1 MRYSE
6 RKPGA
11 SLSEVDI
18 QAFVDG
24 AVGAPLADRVGRYLG
39 GAPDEAQRVAF
50 YRRLNAQLRT
60 GFPDLAAE
68 QPSDRLEH
76 ALQTARW
83 QRGRLFVLV
92 AASMLAVCAWLAG
105 SLLSGASDRLL
116 VAKGVAALEQAAATE
131 RASAS
136 TCDTASRP
144 CANIAQATPNLV
156 PTGFRVSARTTL
168 PVRFLLTAQ
177 EAVYRN
183 AAGQPAVLLSVPD
196 RGAAD
201 QPQWQAR
208 RIGEIRVLSWTRKG
222 MRYMLIGNADTHG
235 LMKAADLASAQR

>member
-1 MRYSE
+1 MRDSE

-11 SLSEVDI
+11 NLSELDI

-24 AVGAPLADRVGRYLG
+24 AAGAPLADRVGRYLG

-50 YRRLNAQLRT
+50 YRQLNAQLRT
-60 GFPDLAAE
+60 GFPDLAVE
-68 QPSDRLEH
+68 QPSGRLEQ
-76 ALQTARW
+76 ALETARW
-83 QRGRLFVLV
+83 QRGRLLVLV
-92 AASMLAVCAWLAG
+92 AAILLAACALLAG
-105 SLLSGASDRLL
+105 SLLSGAPDKLL
-116 VAKGVAALEQAAATE
+116 VSTGVTALGQVAATE
-131 RASAS
+131 RVSAS
-136 TCDTASRP
+136 TCNTANPP
-144 CANIAQATPNLV
+144 CPNIAQAAPNLAQTV
-156 PTGFRVSARTTL
+156 FRMSARTTL
-168 PVRFLLTAQ
+168 PLRFLLTAQ
-177 EAVYRN
+177 ETVYRN

-222 MRYMLIGNADTHG
+222 MRYMLIGNAGTHG